1 MRTTIAPLLGL
12 MLTTFTSGCG
22 QTPEPEGGGTASVLI
37 GDSTFKSGNVIFTYA
52 IGEDAYF
59 RIEGDDAA
67 HPREDCVP
75 GLAGVLAL
83 YGELPADI
91 SSLSDLNGRELPFEF
106 SGDGD
111 DANLCFVGSN
121 GLLGVERGTVQFT
134 AVEGTSVTFSFSG
147 TFTIYDGEGGQ
158 APTAI
163 SASGQGVARV
173 TR

>member
-1 MRTTIAPLLGL
+1 MRTTLVRLAGL
-12 MLTTFTSGCG
+12 TLTILTGGCG
-22 QTPEPEGGGTASVLI
+22 GSPEPEGGGTASVLI
-37 GDSTFKSGNVIFTYA
+37 GDRTFKSSNVIFTYA

-83 YGELPADI
+83 YGELPANI

-111 DANLCFVGSN
+111 DANLCFVGSH
-121 GLLGVERGTVQFT
+121 GLLGVETGTVQFT
-134 AVEGTSVTFSFSG
+134 AVEETKVSFSFSG
-147 TFTIYDGEGGQ
+147 TFGVYDGEGGRS
-158 APTAI
+158 PDI
-163 SASGQGVARV
+163 SASGQGIAHV